1 LAGESLLIVDDNAA
15 NLKLARVILTSEGY
29 EVRTA
34 GDAEEALA
42 AVRDHAPALI
52 LMDIQLPGM
61 DGLELTRRLKADP
74 KTRGIAILALTAYA
88 MKGDEE
94 RMLTAGCDGY
104 VAKPIDRQRLIQQI
118 AQMVTRSKSRH
129 VDRPDE

>member
-1 LAGESLLIVDDNAA
+1 
-15 NLKLARVILTSEGY
+15 
-29 EVRTA
+29 
-34 GDAEEALA
+34 
-42 AVRDHAPALI
+42 
-52 LMDIQLPGM
+52 M

>member
-1 LAGESLLIVDDNAA
+1 LAGESILIVDDNAA

-42 AVRDHAPALI
+42 AVREHAPALI

>member
-1 LAGESLLIVDDNAA
+1 LAGESILIVDDNAA

-74 KTRGIAILALTAYA
+74 RTRGIAILALTAYA

-94 RMLTAGCDGY
+94 RMLAAGCDGY

-129 VDRPDE
+129 TDRLHE